1 MDIRQIILDI
11 VQSQKYKGMD
21 ASHLSRELKM
31 EDAASFT
38 KLMKC
43 LTCPCKRSA

>member
-21 ASHLSRELKM
+21 ASHLSRELKWKM
-31 EDAASFT
+31 Q
-38 KLMKC
+38 LP
-43 LTCPCKRSA
+43 LQN